1 MQFVERNLFR
11 MIWFVL
17 LALTG
22 IVILLAFDKT
32 PLAGAAVVL
41 GLGWFMVSTWRFYS
55 FKDINFKAR
64 QPARL
69 VVLIALLIAGIV
81 LFSRPVLFVIAL
93 TYMFSGI
100 FWRLHWIFRRKRNPP
115 SPPYQEV
122 SQTS

>member
-1 MQFVERNLFR
+1 MAL
-11 MIWFVL
+11 IWL
-17 LALTG
+17 
-22 IVILLAFDKT
+22 IILVT
-32 PLAGAAVVL
+32 AAYL
-41 GLGWFMVSTWRFYS
+41 MVSTWRFYS

-69 VVLIALLIAGIV
+69 VVVIALLIAGIV

-115 SPPYQEV
+115 PPPYQEI